1 MLQMDEPMNTFLYFK
16 KHVVTLIEVIFAIK
30 SIKSI
35 YAVPDIYCNGAAFW
49 MPDCKYDLLDAL
61 AEYTSKCLL
70 YESFY
75 MTRCARDLYM

>member
-1 MLQMDEPMNTFLYFK
+1 MDELMNTFLYFK
-16 KHVVTLIEVIFAIK
+16 NVVTGIEVIFAIK

-35 YAVPDIYCNGAAFW
+35 YAVPDIYCNDAAFW

-75 MTRCARDLYM
+75 MTRCARDLTCDSVS

>member
-1 MLQMDEPMNTFLYFK
+1 MGELMNTFLYLK
-16 KHVVTLIEVIFAIK
+16 KHVVTGIEVIFAIK

-61 AEYTSKCLL
+61 AVYSLQASV
-70 YESFY
+70 YY
-75 MTRCARDLYM
+75 MKAFI